1 MENSKIIG
9 KKVNHKIFGAG
20 KITSFKDNLM
30 TVSFRDK
37 ESTLIFPDCFNTV
50 ISTDDTELMAYVK
63 MIIKNRTLEKRLNQK
78 KALNNRVYYRR
89 PKIPRWHSYM
99 STQNKN
105 TETKDKK
112 ICERYS
118 GVNCFIYN
126 ISETV
131 DNFPENNTI
140 EFLREED
147 KGLSTCILKNDLVF
161 LCEQE
166 FVKFL
171 GIVSGV
177 DKEENKS
184 TLTLQIIPVMG
195 EVKFD
200 IATHGPLCHIDAS
213 IYKTILKNIENVCPY
228 ITGIEGIMELL

>member
-20 KITSFKDNLM
+20 KITSIKDNLM

-50 ISTDDTELMAYVK
+50 ISTDDTEFLSYAK
-63 MIIKNRTLEKRLNQK
+63 MIIKNRSLEKKLNQK

-105 TETKDKK
+105 TETKDEK
-112 ICERYS
+112 ICKRYS

-126 ISETV
+126 ISETG
-131 DNFPENNTI
+131 DNFSENNTI
-140 EFLREED
+140 EFLCEED
-147 KGLSTCILKNDLVF
+147 KDLSTYILKNDLLF
-161 LCEQE
+161 LCEQGC
-166 FVKFL
+166 VKFL
-171 GIVSGV
+171 GIVSGIN
-177 DKEENKS
+177 KEENKNIVS
-184 TLTLQIIPVMG
+184 LQIIPVMD

-200 IATHGPLCHIDAS
+200 IATHEPLCHIDAS
-213 IYKTILKNIENVCPY
+213 IHKTILKNIENVCPY